1 MEIGQ
6 PYMTQL
12 PKIKHN
18 NISVELSIQLGL
30 DGHSFLIR
38 EQFSNKPIFRFQESF
53 SETASPLELLEK
65 LKNTLASQCPQDVD
79 YSKVRLAIV
88 NSLSSLVPLP
98 LFDEHALKGY
108 LNLNTQLLEND
119 YVTYDV
125 LQNHDLVNVYV
136 PFVNLNNF
144 LFDQFGSFEYY
155 HFSTVLLEQL
165 FIKAANKKEAQW
177 FVHVQEKSLE
187 IVVIKDKKLLFY
199 NTFGYQTPEDF
210 LYYLLFVAEQCDL
223 NPDSDKL
230 ELIGKIEP
238 NDALHKLT
246 HQYVRNVVF
255 YQDPIAEESSEV
267 VRSLYSHNDIILNH
281 LF

>member
-6 PYMTQL
+6 PYMTQQ
-12 PKIKHN
+12 PEIKHN
-18 NISVELSIQLGL
+18 NTSVELSIQLGL

-38 EQFSNKPIFRFQESF
+38 EQFSKKPVFRFQESF
-53 SETASPLELLEK
+53 SQTASPPELLEK
-65 LKNTLASQCPQDVD
+65 LSYTLGSKCPQHLD
-79 YSKVRLAIV
+79 YSKVRLAVV

-98 LFDEHALKGY
+98 LFDEHALKSY

-119 YVTYDV
+119 YIAYDV

-165 FIKAANKKEAQW
+165 FIKAAHKKEPQW

-187 IVVIKDKKLLFY
+187 IVVITDKKLTFY
-199 NTFGYQTPEDF
+199 NTFNYQTAEDF
-210 LYYLLFVAEQCDL
+210 LYYILFVAEQCNL
-223 NPDSDKL
+223 NPDVDKL
-230 ELIGKIEP
+230 ELLGKIEA
-238 NDALHKLT
+238 NDDLYKLT
-246 HQYVRNVVF
+246 YQYVRNVTF
-255 YQDPIAEESSEV
+255 FQDQLANEPDG
-267 VRSLYSHNDIILNH
+267 VRSLTSHQDIVLNH